1 MDFRVK
7 QLKSYHLVGKLATD
21 RNVINN
27 KIRAESFSIHK
38 MKEQEQE
45 KLQKAKE
52 ENKYIWSR
60 YIDEGEVENAESSA
74 DDGDIEKTSDADD
87 DTSSLTDKAF
97 NLFRRNKKEED

>member
-60 YIDEGEVENAESSA
+60 YIDEGEVENMNNYS
-74 DDGDIEKTSDADD
+74 
-87 DTSSLTDKAF
+87 
-97 NLFRRNKKEED
+97 